1 MRYRDSG
8 DDLPI
13 YRPDGRSL
21 GICFEDLDVF
31 VDAGDLQTANDL
43 LKIFSD
49 VARFPWSIAQQWLGS
64 RPRRTKTAISQISGV
79 VRPGENLLVLGQ
91 PGAGCTTTLK
101 VLANQR
107 TDYSAVNGRVT
118 YDRFSSEDVTR
129 RFSSEVVYVTE
140 DDIHYPSL
148 KVKHTLDFALRLRQ
162 PSSDKQD
169 PGAFSQDMS
178 RKLLDSLGISHTADT
193 IVGNSFVRGVS
204 GGERKRVTLAEA
216 LATNPAVASWDN
228 PIRGLDSSSA
238 LQFLQLLKKVASQT
252 GTSNVVTLYQA
263 SESMYQNCFD
273 RVLVLYKGRMI
284 YSGTARD
291 ARQYFIDL
299 GFHAWER
306 QTTPDFLTSVTS
318 PSERV
323 VRDDHVGPVPRTPD
337 EFAEAFRKSGYYDRL
352 RSDIAEYH
360 RTAVQNGSVAENFEA
375 EVQRV
380 RSSLAFSS
388 EPLAIWTQSVQA
400 TKRYYRELWHNQHDF
415 YVVLFLNAVNA
426 VLNGSAYFMAPKTA
440 TGSFEKGGAIFF
452 SLIYFF
458 LNALAEVSST
468 ISARSILTK
477 QHKLG
482 IIHPVAFVIAQTFAD
497 VPVAVIQTLV
507 FSCCYY
513 FMLGLHKTASD
524 FWIFELILFV
534 HYSAVTSLF
543 RMLGSWTTNLNF
555 ALLMAGTAMPICLT
569 YAGYGPPV
577 PTMHRWG
584 SWIRR
589 ISPTPYAL
597 EALMGNEFSD
607 IDLHCTP
614 NQMIPHGPGYTE
626 LQFQG
631 CSLPGSTK
639 GQSSYPGSVYLSLVY
654 DYVRSNLW
662 RNFGI
667 ILVMWFLYVVLT
679 AIGLTLTAS
688 GGASSGGIIYKRGAA
703 NAKSTCSP
711 SSKKSGD
718 IEHDAKSHAF
728 DHDESASSAG
738 IKDET
743 DSAMSQPHD
752 AQEVLDSS
760 KCFTFKDVSY
770 LVSVDS
776 GERQLLND
784 VNGYFKPGQLTA
796 LMGASGAGKTTLLDT
811 LSQRKDVGTVKG
823 EMRMAGKPLDTAF
836 SRSCGFCMQQDVH
849 EPTATIREALQFS
862 AKLRQ
867 PATVSAEMKESCVED
882 VISLLELSSIAD
894 ALIGEPGDGGLNVEQ
909 RKRVTIGVEL
919 AAKPSALLFLDEV
932 SYWPSLELSAN

>member
-1 MRYRDSG
+1 MLFDMACI
-8 DDLPI
+8 PWT
-13 YRPDGRSL
+13 
-21 GICFEDLDVF
+21 V
-31 VDAGDLQTANDL
+31 LQSW
-43 LKIFSD
+43 I
-49 VARFPWSIAQQWLGS
+49 GS
-64 RPRRTKTAISQISGV
+64 KPRQTKPAVSQLSGV
-79 VRPGENLLVLGQ
+79 VPPGENLLVLGQ
-91 PGAGCTTTLK
+91 PGAGCSTTLK

-107 TDYSAVNGRVT
+107 GEYSDVKGLVAYGRFT
-118 YDRFSSEDVTR
+118 PDDVAH
-129 RFSSEVVYVTE
+129 RFSSEVLYIDE

-148 KVKHTLDFALRLRQ
+148 KVKHTLDFALRLRK
-162 PSSDKQD
+162 PSDD
-169 PGAFSQDMS
+169 PKTPKAFSEEMS
-178 RKLLDSLGISHTADT
+178 RKLVNSLGISHTLDT

-204 GGERKRVTLAEA
+204 GGERKRVSLAEA
-216 LATNPAVASWDN
+216 LATNPAVACWDN

-238 LQFLQLLKKVASQT
+238 LQFLRLLKQIARKT

-263 SESMYQNCFD
+263 SESMYHQCFD

-284 YSGTARD
+284 FSGKVGD

-306 QTTPDFLTSVTS
+306 QTTPEFLTAVTS
-318 PSERV
+318 ANDRT
-323 VRDDHVGPVPRTPD
+323 VRQNHTGPVPRTSED
-337 EFAEAFRKSGYYDRL
+337 FAEAFQKSTHYDLL
-352 RSDIAEYH
+352 RSDIADYH
-360 RTAVQNGSVAENFEA
+360 RLIAQNNIATEDFEA

-380 RSSLAFSS
+380 RSPAAFSS
-388 EPLAIWTQSVQA
+388 EALSIWTQSVEA
-400 TKRYYRELWHNQHDF
+400 SKRYYREVWQNRRDF

-426 VLNGSAYFMAPKTA
+426 VLNGSAYFMAPETA

-452 SLIYFF
+452 ALIYFF

-468 ISARSILTK
+468 ISARSILIK

-482 IIHPVAFVIAQTFAD
+482 IIHPVGLVIAQTLAD
-497 VPVAVIQTLV
+497 IPVAVVQTLV

-513 FMLGLHKTASD
+513 FMLGLHRTASD

-543 RMLGSWTTNLNF
+543 RMLGAWTTNLNF

-597 EALMGNEFSD
+597 EALMGTEFSD

-614 NQMIPHGPGYTE
+614 GQMIPNGPGYDNI
-626 LQFQG
+626 QFQG
-631 CSLPGSTK
+631 CSLPGSGKAT
-639 GQSSYPGSVYLSLVY
+639 SSYPGSTYLSIVY
-654 DYVRSNLW
+654 DFSRSHLW

-667 ILVMWFLYVVLT
+667 ILVMWFLYVVFA

-688 GGASSGGIIYKRGAA
+688 GGESSGGIVFKRGAA
-703 NAKSTCSP
+703 DPGRRFPQKSE
-711 SSKKSGD
+711 KSGD
-718 IEHDAKSHAF
+718 LEHNSTHTPERDDS
-728 DHDESASSAG
+728 DSMASM
-738 IKDET
+738 KNET
-743 DSAMSQPHD
+743 DSETTPNGDTQQA
-752 AQEVLDSS
+752 LDPS

-770 LVSVDS
+770 FVSVD
-776 GERQLLND
+776 GNEKQLLRE
-784 VNGYFKPGQLTA
+784 VCGYFKPGQLTA

-811 LSQRKDVGTVKG
+811 ISQRKDTGIVKG
-823 EMRMAGKPLDTAF
+823 EMRMAGRSLNSTF

-867 PATVSAEMKESCVED
+867 PARVSNERKHSDVEE
-882 VISLLELSSIAD
+882 VISLLELDSIAD
-894 ALIGEPGDGGLNVEQ
+894 ALIGEPGDGGLSVEQ

-932 SYWPSLELSAN
+932 SRQLSSGGLCNNL